1 MAKIICILVR
11 VNIYSR
17 SGAGTDPAPTA
28 ASTAGPACL
37 PPRGSDE
44 TGPAPARLG
53 DPASAPRRAGEGR
66 SYISMADRH
75 PVHVPAPHDRPPPP
89 LPAPRPPDPRP

>member
-53 DPASAPRRAGEGR
+53 DPASAPRRAGQARRNLALVGR
-66 SYISMADRH
+66 QPATT
-75 PVHVPAPHDRPPPP
+75 PAPPRAPPPP
-89 LPAPRPPDPRP
+89 VLLRRPPEHH